1 MIFENLKR
9 KIILLINY
17 FFIIVFRKKSL
28 QGKYS
33 GLSYGLTDF
42 LKVIFG
48 KVFF

>member
-1 MIFENLKR
+1 MWSWKILKENNPTFYNCFQKKVYSLKE
-9 KIILLINY
+9 
-17 FFIIVFRKKSL
+17 
-28 QGKYS
+28 KYS